1 MKVPEQVGELG
12 KILDPLVKLADAKNK
27 YSLWNI
33 VKVMN
38 PKTGKL
44 LNGFYLALVDGLDK
58 SDVHKAVL
66 AMTEIL
72 TVLFSLDNKKVV
84 SFISVAKTM
93 DPKYAKQINAFIKG
107 LIAGRW
113 DVKKLESVKEF
124 LGEWRKVL

>member
-38 PKTGKL
+38 PITGNL
-44 LNGFYLALVDGLDK
+44 LNGFYKALVKGLNK
-58 SDVHKAVL
+58 VETHNAIT
-66 AMTEIL
+66 AMAEIL
-72 TVLFSLDNKKVV
+72 AVLFSLDNKKVV
-84 SFISVAKTM
+84 SFVSVAKTM

-107 LIAGRW
+107 LIAGKW